1 MWAGGLEVGR
11 LALGVLVDVQR
22 MLARWQALDVQLD
35 FYSVRSFAEHGG
47 SDVLTLGVF
56 DFHGN
61 RFGRGGAVG
70 LHNGNAARQD
80 PKAHNTGQPFQPS
93 LLYWVVP
100 MVPPPPRRYPRP
112 PYASA

>member
-1 MWAGGLEVGR
+1 MARSAVEMWGGGLEVGR
-11 LALGVLVDVQR
+11 LALGVLMDVQR

-70 LHNGNAARQD
+70 LHNGNAAGQNR
-80 PKAHNTGQPFQPS
+80 KAHNTGNRFHRSS
-93 LLYWVVP
+93 LNGGFE
-100 MVPPPPRRYPRP
+100 
-112 PYASA
+112 